1 MSKISDYTVS
11 RLTGVLPLADRQAAL
26 SPQLQHLHRAFLRS
40 LVERGRPLTHA
51 EVTTL
56 APGGDA
62 TAALWALAADD
73 LIVLDQLGN
82 PVGAYPLTV
91 QQTPHRVQIGGTGIF
106 AMCAFDAVA
115 VAPAFEQKTIVRS
128 RCPITGDDVVVEQD
142 GTTLFSARPSGDI
155 QVGVWWRDPGS
166 CAARNFCPGV
176 VFLADRPA
184 ALKWQAGDP
193 KNREF
198 AGIKDAIEAAAA
210 FFKPVVGSPIVVAA
224 R

>member
-1 MSKISDYTVS
+1 MSRISDYTVN

-26 SPQLQHLHRAFLRS
+26 PPKLQQLHRAFLRS
-40 LVERGRPLTHA
+40 LVDRGRPMTRA
-51 EVTTL
+51 EIAAI

-62 TAALWALAADD
+62 TAAIWMLAAND
-73 LIVLDQLGN
+73 LIVLDAHGN
-82 PVGAYPLTV
+82 PVGAYPITT
-91 QQTPHRVQIGGTGIF
+91 QETPHKIQMGATAIW
-106 AMCAFDAVA
+106 AMCAFDAAA
-115 VAPAFEQKTIVRS
+115 VAPAFDQHVVVTS
-128 RCPITGDDVVVEQD
+128 RCPITGEEIVVEQR
-142 GTTLFSARPSGDI
+142 GTTILSAHPSGDI
-155 QVGVWWRDPGS
+155 QVGVWWRDPGA

-198 AGIKDAIEAAAA
+198 AGIADAIEAGAA
-210 FFKPVVGSPIVVAA
+210 FFRPLVGPPIVVGA